1 MAETFAF
8 TNFYGYYIEN
18 CLNIGPHAK
27 LIISEL
33 LMILCNI
40 QFNGLQYSPI
50 FHKMC
55 LNKLKKSLVIQF
67 FFLSIFVIEK

>member
-18 CLNIGPHAK
+18 FLNIGPHAK

-33 LMILCNI
+33 LLWVNKKMNM
-40 QFNGLQYSPI
+40 NGNMSRYNS
-50 FHKMC
+50 
-55 LNKLKKSLVIQF
+55 NKF
-67 FFLSIFVIEK
+67 

>member
-18 CLNIGPHAK
+18 FLKIWPHAK

-33 LMILCNI
+33 LLWVNKTMNMYGNMSRYICIVLCEDISI
-40 QFNGLQYSPI
+40 Q
-50 FHKMC
+50 K
-55 LNKLKKSLVIQF
+55 
-67 FFLSIFVIEK
+67 